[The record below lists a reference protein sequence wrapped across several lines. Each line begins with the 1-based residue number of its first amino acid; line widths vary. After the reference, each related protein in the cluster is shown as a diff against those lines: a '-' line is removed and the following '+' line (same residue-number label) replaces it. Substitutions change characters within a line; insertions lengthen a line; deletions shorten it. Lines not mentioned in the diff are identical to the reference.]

1 MQIIPAIDI
10 MDGQIVRLS
19 RGDPSTKLSYEINN
33 PLITALNWEEQGAEY
48 IHIVDLDAAL
58 GKRSNIDIIL
68 EIASKLEIKIQ
79 VGGGIRNLTTALKLL
94 DRGVERII
102 VGSMPIKTP
111 ETAKKLLE
119 WYGPDRIVIAL
130 DHKDGYLMV
139 KGWQEST
146 ELPLFVTLS
155 NFIDQGFQWVLV
167 TNIEHDG
174 TFKGPDIQTY
184 SQIPDKAK
192 IIASGGVRSID
203 DINQLMQINVKAV
216 VIGKALYERRFTLKE
231 AMEAT
236 KC

>member
-1 MQIIPAIDI
+1 

-19 RGDPSTKLSYEINN
+19 RGDPATKQNYEISN
-33 PLITALNWEEQGAEY
+33 PIKTALQWEEQGAEF
-48 IHIVDLDAAL
+48 IHIIDLDAAL
-58 GKRSNIDIIL
+58 GKRSNLEIIL
-68 EIASKLEIKIQ
+68 KIASKLETKIQ

-94 DRGVERII
+94 DGGVERII
-102 VGSMPIKTP
+102 IGSMPIKTP

-119 WYGPDRIVIAL
+119 RYGPDRIVIAL
-130 DHKDGYLMV
+130 DHKEGYLMV

-146 ELPLFVTLS
+146 KLSIFNTLK
-155 NFIDQGFQWVLV
+155 NFINQGFQWVLV

-192 IIASGGVRSID
+192 IIASGGVRSIN
-203 DINQLMQINVKAV
+203 DINQLKQTKVKAV
-216 VIGKALYERRFTLKE
+216 VIGKALYERRFTLIE
-231 AMEAT
+231 AIEAT